1 MDRPDAATTS
11 LDVLCEDIVERY
23 HAALHR
29 SLPQI
34 RGELAALC
42 ATSGSA
48 ALRNVR
54 IAFDHLADQIEGH
67 LAKEEHLLF
76 PALEALAAAD
86 REGRRRPPMA
96 FVALVHPIRMMETEH
111 LRIEASL
118 ERVRDAVLEVA
129 EPESLNPR
137 WRRCLASLAQL
148 DRDLGE
154 HHRAEGDVL
163 FPAAL
168 ELEHRLLV

>member
-1 MDRPDAATTS
+1 MDRLDAANRS
-11 LDVLCEDIVERY
+11 VDVLCDDIVERY

-29 SLPQI
+29 ALPQI
-34 RGELAALC
+34 RAELAALC
-42 ATSGSA
+42 AISDSA
-48 ALRNVR
+48 GLRDVR

-86 REGRRRPPMA
+86 REGQRRPIMP
-96 FVALVHPIRMMETEH
+96 FVALVHPIRMMEREH
-111 LRIEASL
+111 LRIEAAL
-118 ERVRDAVLEVA
+118 DQLRDAVLEVA
-129 EPESLNPR
+129 EPDSLLPA
-137 WRRCLASLAQL
+137 WRRCLVALAQL
-148 DRDLGE
+148 DRDLHE

-168 ELEHRLLV
+168 ELEHRLLI

>member
-1 MDRPDAATTS
+1 MDRLDAATTP
-11 LDVLCEDIVERY
+11 LDVLCGDIVDRY

-34 RGELAALC
+34 RSELAALC
-42 ATSGSA
+42 AASNSD

-76 PALEALAAAD
+76 PALEALAAAE

-96 FVALVHPIRMMETEH
+96 FVALVHPIRLMETEH
-111 LRIEASL
+111 LRIEAAL
-118 ERVRDAVLEVA
+118 DRVRDAVLEVA
-129 EPESLNPR
+129 EPESLSPR
-137 WRRCLASLAQL
+137 WRRCLAALAQL
-148 DRDLGE
+148 DRDLTE

-168 ELEHRLLV
+168 ELEHRFLA

>member
-1 MDRPDAATTS
+1 MDRLDAATTP

-29 SLPQI
+29 SLPKI
-34 RGELAALC
+34 RSDLSGLC
-42 ATSGSA
+42 ATSGGT

-54 IAFDHLADQIEGH
+54 IAFDHLADLIEGH

-76 PALEALAAAD
+76 PALEALAVAS
-86 REGRRRPPMA
+86 REGHRNPSMP
-96 FVALVHPIRMMETEH
+96 FVELVHPIRMMEAEH
-111 LRIEASL
+111 LRIEAAL
-118 ERVRDAVLEVA
+118 DDVRAAVLEVA
-129 EPESLNPR
+129 DPDSLLPA
-137 WRRCLASLAQL
+137 WRRCLAALAQL
-148 DRDLGE
+148 DRDLSE

-168 ELEHRLLV
+168 ELEHRLI